1 MLDLVVCD
9 RTPEKTRD
17 LVESGAIGA
26 VSPNED
32 AAKSDVLPR

>member
-17 LVESGAIGA
+17 LVESGALGA
-26 VSPNED
+26 ASPKEA